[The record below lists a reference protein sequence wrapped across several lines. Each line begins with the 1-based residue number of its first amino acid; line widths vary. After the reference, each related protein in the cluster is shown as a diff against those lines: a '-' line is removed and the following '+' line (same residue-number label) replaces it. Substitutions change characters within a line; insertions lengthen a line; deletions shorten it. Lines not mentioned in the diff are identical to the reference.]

1 MNRLKLLCTI
11 ALATGLGIGA
21 ASAQEA
27 PDFGQIMGAMM
38 GALSGANQ
46 TDESGEPAKPVMP
59 IDFRTLREHLPA
71 ELPGLPRTSAS
82 GERSSAMGMN
92 VSTAEGVYSDS
103 EGGSITIRLSDMGSM
118 GGFLA
123 MAQFGMAMGEFDRE
137 TDTGFERTTTWRGHR
152 AVEEFDTRYR
162 TGKITV
168 MMDALVVDIEG
179 SGVDFAQIEQA
190 RDAIAI
196 DDLVAAVKAH
206 KESQAEPPT
215 P

>member
-1 MNRLKLLCTI
+1 MHRFKLLFTI
-11 ALATGLGIGA
+11 ALTTGLGLGTV
-21 ASAQEA
+21 SAQDA
-27 PDFGQIMGAMM
+27 PDFQQIMGAMM
-38 GALSGANQ
+38 GALSGAGQQ

-71 ELPGLPRTSAS
+71 ELSGMPRKSAS
-82 GERSSAMGMN
+82 GERSSAMGVH
-92 VSTAEGVYSDS
+92 VSTAEGVYSDDS
-103 EGGSITIRLSDMGSM
+103 GGSITIKLTDMGSM

-137 TDTGFERTTTWRGHR
+137 TETGFERTTTWRGHR
-152 AVEEFDTRYR
+152 AVEEFDTSYR

-168 MMDALVVDIEG
+168 MLDALVVDIQG
-179 SGVDFAQIEQA
+179 SGVDFAKIEEA

-196 DDLVAAVKAH
+196 DDLAAAVKAH
-206 KESQAEPPT
+206 KESQTET

>member
-11 ALATGLGIGA
+11 ALATGLGMGA

-27 PDFGQIMGAMM
+27 PDLGQIMGAMM
-38 GALSGANQ
+38 GALSGADQ
-46 TDESGEPAKPVMP
+46 TDESGEPVKPVLP
-59 IDFRTLREHLPA
+59 IDFRTLREHLPS
-71 ELPGLPRTSAS
+71 ELPGMPRKSAS
-82 GERSSAMGMN
+82 GERSSAMGVH
-92 VSTAEGVYSDS
+92 VSTAEGVYSDES
-103 EGGSITIRLSDMGSM
+103 GGSITLKLTDMGSM

-152 AVEEFDTRYR
+152 AVEEFDTSYR

-168 MMDALVVDIEG
+168 MMDALVIDIQG
-179 SGVDFAQIEQA
+179 SGVDFAKLEEA

-206 KESQAEPPT
+206 KESQAET